1 MRSTGCYTTA
11 RVSAG
16 RIERLERHAGRLRR
30 DAERLS
36 LPLPDRRA
44 IESLA
49 LAVVRAELGR
59 GDGVLRIEWGTE
71 GEAKPALRATTRP
84 LGPDPRTWRVTSAT
98 TVHPGPVDRH
108 DLKVLGVKPLG
119 VPAYDEARGERA
131 RVGVDEV
138 LLFDASGRL
147 VEGSRSN
154 LIVVSRDGLIRTP
167 ARSLGA
173 VEGLGLEIVRAFA
186 PEIRES
192 TEIGRND
199 VTAAAELIAT
209 NGVRGAVAIVELDHA
224 PIGDG
229 RPGPFA
235 IRLRGLFFRS

>member
-1 MRSTGCYTTA
+1 MGPTGCYTTA

-44 IESLA
+44 VEALA
-49 LAVVRAELGR
+49 LAVVRAELRR
-59 GDGVLRIEWGTE
+59 GDGVVRVEWASAGDARPT
-71 GEAKPALRATTRP
+71 LRATTRP
-84 LGPDPRTWRVTSAT
+84 LGPDSRTWRVAT
-98 TVHPGPVDRH
+98 AKTVHPGPADRPNR
-108 DLKVLGVKPLG
+108 KALGVKALG

-131 RVGVDEV
+131 RAGVDEV
-138 LLFDASGRL
+138 LLFDAAGRL

-154 LIVVSRDGLIRTP
+154 LIVVNRDGLARTP
-167 ARSLGA
+167 ARSLGG
-173 VEGLGLEIVRAFA
+173 VEGLALEIVREFA

-192 TEIGRND
+192 VEIERDELASAG
-199 VTAAAELIAT
+199 ELIAT
-209 NGVRGAVAIVELDHA
+209 NGVRGAVAIVELDGA

>member
-1 MRSTGCYTTA
+1 MRPTGCYTTA

-16 RIERLERHAGRLRR
+16 RTERLERHAGRLRR

-49 LAVVRAELGR
+49 LVVVRAELGR
-59 GDGVLRIEWGTE
+59 GDGVLRIEWATE
-71 GEAKPALRATTRP
+71 GEAQPALRATTRP
-84 LGPDPRTWRVTSAT
+84 LGPDPRTWRVATAT
-98 TVHPGPVDRH
+98 TVHPGPADRH
-108 DLKVLGVKPLG
+108 DVKVLGVKPLG

-131 RVGVDEV
+131 RAGVDEV
-138 LLFDASGRL
+138 LLFDAAGRL

-154 LIVVSRDGLIRTP
+154 LIVVSRDGLVRTP
-167 ARSLGA
+167 AKSLGA
-173 VEGLGLEIVRAFA
+173 VEGLVLEIVREFA
-186 PEIRES
+186 PEIRDT
-192 TEIGRND
+192 TEIGHGEL
-199 VTAAAELIAT
+199 AAAGELIAT
-209 NGVRGAVAIVELDHA
+209 NGVRGAVAIVGLDGTVV
-224 PIGDG
+224 GDG

>member
-1 MRSTGCYTTA
+1 MRPTGCYTTA

-49 LAVVRAELGR
+49 LAVVHAELG
-59 GDGVLRIEWGTE
+59 GSDGAVRIEWATGA
-71 GEAKPALRATTRP
+71 EAQPALRGITRP
-84 LGPDPRTWRVTSAT
+84 LGPDPRTWRVTTAT
-98 TVHPGPVDRH
+98 TVHPGPIDRH
-108 DLKVLGVKPLG
+108 DVKSLGVKALG
-119 VPAYDEARGERA
+119 IPAFDEARGERERA
-131 RVGVDEV
+131 GVDEV
-138 LLFDASGRL
+138 LLFDAAGRL

-154 LIVVSRDGLIRTP
+154 LIVVSRDGLLRTP

-173 VEGLGLEIVRAFA
+173 VDGLGLEIVREFA
-186 PEIRES
+186 PEIREAVD
-192 TEIGRND
+192 IGRSEL
-199 VTAAAELIAT
+199 TSAGELIAT
-209 NGVRGAVAIVELDHA
+209 NGVRGAVAIVELDGR

-229 RPGPFA
+229 QPGPFA
-235 IRLRGLFFRS
+235 LRLRGLFFRS